1 MSMQLHATKKSKE
14 LSSADSGRIEI
25 FLYARQLND
34 PRWCIVGRLLCHA
47 DVKSWRLNVFY
58 RQHSYTIHDENY
70 AFINQF
76 HHLIQLVD
84 FNQYKLSFRRE
95 F

>member
-1 MSMQLHATKKSKE
+1 MSVQLHATKKSKE

-47 DVKSWRLNVFY
+47 DVKSWTHLNVFY
-58 RQHSYTIHDENY
+58 RQYSYMIWYMMKITPSLIK
-70 AFINQF
+70 FIIWVN
-76 HHLIQLVD
+76 
-84 FNQYKLSFRRE
+84 
-95 F
+95 